1 MTQSNRRAGRA
12 ATLTDVAR
20 IAGVSIA
27 TASKAINGR
36 DEVAPST
43 RKRVIDAAEQ
53 LSFTPNALARSLTEG
68 RSGTVGLLTSDL
80 EGRFVLPVLMGA
92 EDAFGAGAI
101 NVFLCD
107 ARGDSI
113 REQHHL
119 KALLN
124 RRVDG
129 IIVVGR
135 STDPRPSLGQDLP
148 VPVVYAYAPSDDP
161 RDTSLVPDNRA
172 GGRLAVEHL
181 ISCGRRRIAHISGD
195 PTFAAAKDRE
205 VGVREGMAGAGLELV
220 GDVLFSNWSEHWGRD
235 ATALLLNQ
243 HPGVDGIVCGS
254 DQIARGVIETLR
266 DLGRSVPEDV
276 AVVSH
281 DNWETLATNSRP
293 ELSSVDA
300 NLQQL
305 GRAAATRIFEAIDGV
320 EAPGGVEHLP
330 VRLVIRGSTIA
341 RR

>member
-1 MTQSNRRAGRA
+1 MTQESRRSART
-12 ATLTDVAR
+12 ATLADVAR
-20 IAGVSIA
+20 AAGVSIA

-36 DEVAPST
+36 DEVAPTT
-43 RKRVIDAAEQ
+43 RKRVIEAAEG
-53 LSFTPNALARSLTEG
+53 LSFTPNALAKSLTEG

-135 STDPRPSLGQDLP
+135 STDARPSLGQDLP

-161 RDTSLVPDNRA
+161 RDTSLVPDNRS

-181 ISCGRRRIAHISGD
+181 IGTGRRRIAHISGD
-195 PTFAAAKDRE
+195 PTFAAAQDRE
-205 VGVREGMAGAGLELV
+205 VGVRKGMAEAGLELV
-220 GDVLFSNWSEHWGRD
+220 GETLFSNWSEHWGRD
-235 ATALLLNQ
+235 ATALLLTQ
-243 HPGVDGIVCGS
+243 HPDVDGIVCGS

-266 DLGRSVPEDV
+266 DLGRAVPDDV
-276 AVVSH
+276 AVIGH
-281 DNWETLATNSRP
+281 DNWETLAVNSRP
-293 ELSSVDA
+293 ELTSVDA
-300 NLQQL
+300 NLQYL
-305 GRAAATRIFEAIDGV
+305 GRMAATKIFQAIDG
-320 EAPGGVEHLP
+320 EQSGGGIETLP

>member
-148 VPVVYAYAPSDDP
+148 VPVVYAYAPSNDP

-172 GGRLAVEHL
+172 GGRLAVAA
-181 ISCGRRRIAHISGD
+181 S
-195 PTFAAAKDRE
+195 PTSR
-205 VGVREGMAGAGLELV
+205 
-220 GDVLFSNWSEHWGRD
+220 
-235 ATALLLNQ
+235 ATPPSPP
-243 HPGVDGIVCGS
+243 HGT
-254 DQIARGVIETLR
+254 ARSACARAWPTPASSSSATCSSPT
-266 DLGRSVPEDV
+266 GRSTGAAMP
-276 AVVSH
+276 
-281 DNWETLATNSRP
+281 RP
-293 ELSSVDA
+293 CC
-300 NLQQL
+300 
-305 GRAAATRIFEAIDGV
+305 
-320 EAPGGVEHLP
+320 
-330 VRLVIRGSTIA
+330 
-341 RR
+341 